1 MCYKACFHNGGH
13 GRKKT
18 DTLIIFARA
27 YRDGKKEGP
36 HTNTADE
43 KQEKTEKRK
52 ANLQTCKTCSISTPT
67 HVRVHY
73 NATK

>member
-27 YRDGKKEGP
+27 YKDGKRKEP
-36 HTNTADE
+36 IRKQQTE
-43 KQEKTEKRK
+43 KQGKTEKKQVRRTTGQVTK
-52 ANLQTCKTCSISTPT
+52 HKLQSSQKC
-67 HVRVHY
+67 
-73 NATK
+73 